1 MDLLLLL
8 CLVYTH
14 PVLQGRMLRRQ
25 RPQRLPLWGYYDQVV
40 EEVQDEVRRGEVES
54 LQEEWQQLQ
63 AEEVVGQ
70 PRGTGLMGMRRRR
83 EQMNE
88 VQEKD
93 ERDLEEAPEALEV
106 MMNLVGDLEDPH
118 EDDVVEDVEEF
129 PPAY

>member
-1 MDLLLLL
+1 MQRL
-8 CLVYTH
+8 
-14 PVLQGRMLRRQ
+14 Q
-25 RPQRLPLWGYYDQVV
+25 RPQQLLLWGYYDQVV

-63 AEEVVGQ
+63 VEEVAGQ

-88 VQEKD
+88 VQEED

-106 MMNLVGDLEDPH
+106 MGDLEDPH